1 MLTRSFTKTATLAV
15 AALLMAGTL
24 AQAQTG
30 GDAASGAGMGSGMG
44 SGMGMH
50 PGSGMSSQADPYAQ
64 GPVRRSRASVV
75 PNIAN
80 DSVYPDPNNPGRDD
94 PTLKAR
100 RDAKRAARSG
110 NYGTGESAPVDGMGS
125 SYSSPVRSAP

>member
-1 MLTRSFTKTATLAV
+1 MLTRYFTKTAALAV

-30 GDAASGAGMGSGMG
+30 GDAASGAGMG

>member
-44 SGMGMH
+44 MH

-64 GPVRRSRASVV
+64 RPVRRSRASVV